1 MSHQMSDPSLSTT
14 SVRPRARK
22 ALIRTLS
29 ALLWGL
35 DHWILLVAL
44 FLGVVIILPFLAP
57 VFMRLGWTG
66 PAGLIYL
73 LYSTMCHQMAQRSF
87 FLFGA
92 QPMYNI
98 AELPVI
104 LTGNKLAEMEALR
117 AFIGSPDLGWKVA
130 WSDRMVYMYGGL
142 WLAGIVYG
150 LLRQRRIIR
159 PLNVFSFVLLLLPMA
174 IDGGTHLISD
184 VAGGL
189 TGGFRYENQWLAALT
204 GNALPDWF
212 YVGDA
217 LGSFNSWMR
226 LISGLAFGLA
236 LVWLAYPYLDRAIT
250 ETAEELRA
258 KLARAK
264 QLKLLRSE
272 P

>member
-1 MSHQMSDPSLSTT
+1 MSDQILQDTPALQQ
-14 SVRPRARK
+14 RK
-22 ALIRTLS
+22 TLMRTLS
-29 ALLWGL
+29 ALLWCL
-35 DHWILLVAL
+35 DHWILIFTLL
-44 FLGVVIILPFLAP
+44 LGAVNLLPFLAP
-57 VFMRLGWTG
+57 VFMRLGWET
-66 PAGLIYL
+66 PARLIYL

-98 AELPVI
+98 AELPVM
-104 LTGNKLAEMEALR
+104 LTGGKLAEMEALR
-117 AFIGSPDLGWKVA
+117 AFIGSADLGWKVA

-142 WLAGIVYG
+142 WLAGILYG
-150 LLRQRRIIR
+150 LLRRRRVIR
-159 PLNVFSFVLLLLPMA
+159 PLSLVGFVLLLFPMV

-189 TGGFRYENQWLAALT
+189 TGGFRYQNQWLAALT
-204 GNALPDWF
+204 GDVLPSWF

-226 LISGLAFGLA
+226 LISGLMFGFA
-236 LVWLAYPYLDRAIT
+236 LVWLAYPYLNRAIV

-264 QLKLLRSE
+264 QPRLLRSE